1 MPIKIS
7 GIAASEALDT
17 SAEQISIEGMDI
29 SSLEAGEGIFN
40 WEHRSPKSEGSSP
53 LDVLGSITFAK
64 KIFKESD
71 CDNPN
76 QRKYWKQVELPFLY
90 IEGSLFD
97 SQTPAHIA
105 ADALAAQIKF
115 YKSQNLP
122 LVARFSIDGST
133 LERDDKNPQI
143 LKQTIARDVAITMK
157 PCNRSC
163 NSDVIEEPKAELEK
177 RIKSDEASNYQQNG
191 LYRMPGVSFEMTFD
205 YPDESD
211 DLLKAEEELEKTW
224 MAGTGNVAPS
234 SLTQGATTQKE
245 DFAVKKTFMNKVTAA
260 FRDWDK
266 KSPLNKHLQKKV
278 PESTQSFIDHFCDL
292 VDTLRLKKATE
303 LHNQMNSLM
312 KGKALE
318 DAIAKLPHFQAQEP
332 KEPLAPTVSVKPQA
346 MTPTAS
352 QVREKAIAALPNFSA
367 DTRHVSSTDTVPTIA
382 EGVKPIDLI
391 NKKGIQAFSSKWM
404 TPQDKKKKSQS
415 VITTL
420 QADPSLVVTPNADG
434 WSAMPK
440 ALGKNHRRDIAEF
453 YLNKSIEGTTAFFH
467 PESGTLSIQQGSFPV
482 APSNPDQFKEFAG
495 HPLVS
500 SFHKRA
506 LDSWKQLNSAL
517 RAKSTPDEIIQIAA
531 KFAQHPVEK
540 SKLLSNETADLT
552 THPPMDQA
560 KLDNLRRLVQ
570 QYANDGR
577 GYMGDHNE
585 AVAPFAVSTP
595 NAQYAIAALGVGNVV
610 PQDPHL
616 IRSMFGLDSV
626 NDQTNLKSI
635 QKALSV
641 NPTVWDDVVK
651 FYGNNHDAFDHVKN
665 GHHKEH
671 FDNFSDEAQFPA
683 AMLHWLTIPS
693 QEEQEGKTDSGQSN
707 FLGKS
712 ESNLPLIDQWIK
724 QHGHKMALM
733 MFLAHLAPR
742 ILATHYQVE

>member
-1 MPIKIS
+1 LLKIS

-17 SAEQISIEGMDI
+17 SAEKISIEGMDI

-40 WEHRSPKSEGSSP
+40 FEHRSPKSSGASP
-53 LDVLGSITFAK
+53 LDILGAITFAK

-71 CDNPN
+71 CDNAN

-97 SQTPAHIA
+97 SQEPPHIA

-163 NSDVIEEPKAELEK
+163 NSDVMEEPKAELEK
-177 RIKSDEASNYQQNG
+177 RIKGDDPSHYQENG

-205 YPDESD
+205 YPDTPD
-211 DLLKAEEELEKTW
+211 DLLKTEEELEKAW
-224 MAGTGNVAPS
+224 MAGSGAASPS
-234 SLTQGATTQKE
+234 SLTQGAATQKE

-266 KSPLNKHLQKKV
+266 KSPLSKHLQKKV

-303 LHNQMNSLM
+303 LQNHMTSLM

-318 DAIAKLPHFQAQEP
+318 DAIARLPQFQAQEP
-332 KEPLAPTVSVKPQA
+332 KEPLAPTVALKPP
-346 MTPTAS
+346 TPQLSLTS
-352 QVREKAIAALPNFSA
+352 QQRERAIAALPNFSA
-367 DTRHVSSTDTVPTIA
+367 DTRHQPAADDVPTKPEIA
-382 EGVKPIDLI
+382 PNKPIDLI

-415 VITTL
+415 VISTL
-420 QADPSLVVTPNADG
+420 QTDPSLVVTPNADG

-440 ALGKNHRRDIAEF
+440 KLTASEHYLAKSAEA
-453 YLNKSIEGTTAFFH
+453 TTAFFH

-482 APSNPDQFKEFAG
+482 AQSNPDQFKEFAQ

-506 LDSWKQLNSAL
+506 VAGWKQLNSAL
-517 RAKSTPDEIIQIAA
+517 RAKSTPDEIIQIAS

-552 THPPMDQA
+552 SQPELDQS
-560 KLDNLRRLVQ
+560 KLENLRRLVQ
-570 QYANDGR
+570 QYSNDGR
-577 GYMGDHNE
+577 GYMGDHHE

-626 NDQTNLKSI
+626 NDQTNLKAI
-635 QKALSV
+635 QKALAV

-651 FYGNNHDAFDHVKN
+651 FYGNNHDAFHHVKS
-665 GHHKEH
+665 GEHKEH
-671 FDNFSDEAQFPA
+671 FDNFSDESQFPA

-693 QEEQEGKTDSGQSN
+693 QEESEGKTDSGQSN

-742 ILATHYQVE
+742 ILATKYHGG